1 MTKISQIIIMTNNFS
16 LGILLPVLNL
26 ILLERGA
33 SLKTLPILIALY
45 AVTVL
50 CFELPSG
57 ICADLFGRKNVF
69 LISCVFQFLSMVL
82 LLLSDNIIWLVFA
95 IICNG
100 LSRSFSSGSL
110 DALIIDQ
117 ALLSNGEDF
126 LSKVTSRLAVLEGIG
141 LAVGGIAGGI
151 ISYLSSNYTMNIIL
165 RAGLSIAVLV
175 LCLLFIKDVEQKE
188 EEKERI
194 PLTEHIKQGKEIV
207 FSTPNFKLI
216 FAGVFFLG
224 FFLITIET
232 YWQPAF
238 TRIASLTGGVWLL
251 GVITFFGFV
260 ASVSGNTAAHKL
272 LQRFKNHKW
281 SVYNINRI
289 ILGTCILIFALQ
301 TSSAGYIF
309 GYAVIYFLL
318 GIGNVA
324 ENTLINQYTPSN
336 MRASV
341 LSLSSLIFQIGVM
354 VSSLFSSIMVSY
366 LQIKGLWIVTGILL
380 GGYALFVT
388 AVTYK
393 KSTAEVESLKV
404 EQD

>member
-1 MTKISQIIIMTNNFS
+1 MAKISQIIILMNNFS
-16 LGILLPVLNL
+16 LGIILPVLNL

-50 CFELPSG
+50 CVELPSG

-69 LISCVFQFLSMVL
+69 LISCIFQFLSMVL
-82 LLLSDNIIWLVFA
+82 LLLSNNMIWLIFV

-100 LSRSFSSGSL
+100 LSRSFASGSL

-117 ALLSNGEDF
+117 ALVSKGEDF
-126 LSKVTSRLAVLEGIG
+126 LSKVTSRLAILEGIG
-141 LAVGGIAGGI
+141 LAVGGIAGGV
-151 ISYLSSNYTMNIIL
+151 ISYLSGNYTMNIIL
-165 RAGLSIAVLV
+165 RAGLTIVVLV
-175 LCLLFIKDVEQKE
+175 LCVLFIKEMQKE
-188 EEKERI
+188 KETERI
-194 PLTEHIKQGKEIV
+194 PLTEHIRLGKEIV

-238 TRIASLTGGVWLL
+238 TQIAGLSGRVWLL
-251 GVITFFGFV
+251 GIITFFGFV

-272 LQRFKNHKW
+272 LQQFKNHKW
-281 SVYNINRI
+281 KVYNINRI
-289 ILGTCILIFALQ
+289 VLGICIVIFALQ
-301 TSSAGYIF
+301 SSSAGYIL
-309 GYAVIYFLL
+309 GYAVIYFVL
-318 GIGNVA
+318 GVGNVA

-341 LSLSSLIFQIGVM
+341 LSLSSLITQIGVM
-354 VSSLFSSIMVSY
+354 VSSLFSSIMISY
-366 LQIKGLWIVTGILL
+366 LQIRGIWIVTGLL
-380 GGYALFVT
+380 LAGYALFVT
-388 AVTYK
+388 VITYK
-393 KSTAEVESLKV
+393 KSALEAESLKV
-404 EQD
+404 E

>member
-1 MTKISQIIIMTNNFS
+1 MAKISQIIILMNNFS
-16 LGILLPVLNL
+16 LGIILPVLNL

-50 CFELPSG
+50 CVELPSG

-69 LISCVFQFLSMVL
+69 LISCIFQFLSMVL
-82 LLLSDNIIWLVFA
+82 LLLSNNIIWLIFA

-100 LSRSFSSGSL
+100 LSRSFASGSL

-117 ALLSNGEDF
+117 ALVSKGEDF
-126 LSKVTSRLAVLEGIG
+126 LSKVTSRLAILEGIG
-141 LAVGGIAGGI
+141 LAVGGIAGGV
-151 ISYLSSNYTMNIIL
+151 ISYLSGNYTMNIIL
-165 RAGLSIAVLV
+165 RAGLTIAVLV
-175 LCLLFIKDVEQKE
+175 LCFLFIKEMQKE
-188 EEKERI
+188 KETERI
-194 PLTEHIKQGKEIV
+194 PLTEHIRLGKEIV

-238 TRIASLTGGVWLL
+238 TQIASLSGSVWLL
-251 GVITFFGFV
+251 GIITFFGFV

-281 SVYNINRI
+281 KVYNINRI
-289 ILGTCILIFALQ
+289 VLGICILIFALQ
-301 TSSAGYIF
+301 SSSAGYIL
-309 GYAVIYFLL
+309 GYAGIYFVL
-318 GIGNVA
+318 GVGNVA
-324 ENTLINQYTPSN
+324 ENTLINQYTPSS

-341 LSLSSLIFQIGVM
+341 LSLSSLITQIGVM
-354 VSSLFSSIMVSY
+354 VSSLFSSIMISY
-366 LQIKGLWIVTGILL
+366 LQIRGIWIVTGLL
-380 GGYALFVT
+380 LAGYALFVT
-388 AVTYK
+388 VITYK
-393 KSTAEVESLKV
+393 KSALEAESLKV
-404 EQD
+404 E